1 MHEELVQRF
10 TKEAEMEK
18 RITLL
23 ALVIILLAMFAAG
36 PAGAGKQYGRKG
48 EPTIAEIAAGD
59 ENFSTL
65 VAALTA
71 ADLVETFAG
80 EKHYTVFAPTNAAF
94 EMALG
99 DLGITAEQLLADKE
113 KLTAILLFHVAKGD
127 KYAKGVLESGKV
139 KMLDGNVAE
148 VTTDEEGAYIA
159 GAKIAKTDIKASN
172 GVIHVIEYVMLP
184 PME

>member
-1 MHEELVQRF
+1 MLVVCVS
-10 TKEAEMEK
+10 
-18 RITLL
+18 LVL
-23 ALVIILLAMFAAG
+23 ALAGTGFAQE
-36 PAGAGKQYGRKG
+36 KKGRAG
-48 EPTIAEIAAGD
+48 EPTIAAIAAGD

-71 ADLVETFAG
+71 AGLVETFAG
-80 EKHYTVFAPTNAAF
+80 KDHYTVFAPTNAAF
-94 EMALG
+94 EKALG

-113 KLTAILLFHVAKGD
+113 KLTAILLYHVAKGD

-139 KMLDGNVAE
+139 KMLDGNTAE

-159 GAKIAKTDIKASN
+159 GCKIVKTDIKASN

-184 PME
+184 PAP